1 MLGTITMRS
10 YKLLLSLLMLG
21 AVTAAAHH
29 STANFDK
36 SKEQTIT
43 GTVKFFGFVNPH
55 SFMDVDVT
63 DAAGKTELYKVFAPG
78 RVLLVRYN
86 WKPGDMN
93 AGDAITITGNPDRT
107 DPHFMY
113 LLKVKFAN
121 GKEWVRGLQIPE

>member
-1 MLGTITMRS
+1 MRITQLILP
-10 YKLLLSLLMLG
+10 LLF
-21 AVTAAAHH
+21 VAAAASAHH

-55 SFMDVDVT
+55 SFVDLDVT
-63 DAAGKTELYKVFAPG
+63 DASGKIGLYKVFAPG

-86 WKPGDMN
+86 WKPGDMKS
-93 AGDAITITGNPDRT
+93 GDTVTITGNPDRS

-113 LLKVKFAN
+113 LLRVKFAN
-121 GKEWVRGLQIPE
+121 GKEWVRGQEIPE